1 MSCLRLRCMLSIIS
15 LLSFEEG
22 TLDDQ
27 LSDRLVTLYIICTL
41 YISFTFYTRQFKV
54 LQNQPLVFSGL
65 LPPLH
70 SCLANQPTSN
80 RSNLFTRLI

>member
-27 LSDRLVTLYIICTL
+27 LSDRLVTLVHNLHIIHFPL
-41 YISFTFYTRQFKV
+41 HFIPVNLKV
-54 LQNQPLVFSGL
+54 LQNHFLVF
-65 LPPLH
+65 
-70 SCLANQPTSN
+70 
-80 RSNLFTRLI
+80 LISPATACDED

>member
-27 LSDRLVTLYIICTL
+27 LSDRLVTLYIICIL

-54 LQNQPLVFSGL
+54 LQNHPLVF
-65 LPPLH
+65 
-70 SCLANQPTSN
+70 
-80 RSNLFTRLI
+80 LISSATARDED

>member
-27 LSDRLVTLYIICTL
+27 LSDRLVTLYIICIL
-41 YISFTFYTRQFKV
+41 YIFLYILYPSIQSVTKSV
-54 LQNQPLVFSGL
+54 LGL
-65 LPPLH
+65 
-70 SCLANQPTSN
+70 SRFFCQCL
-80 RSNLFTRLI
+80 R